1 MPGNAIQRAKA
12 RRSGE
17 KAWMV
22 GEPINGVGN
31 YIFGRRNHTNGNS
44 NNELF
49 RRTPLGNTM
58 PGNSAH
64 LVPKINQLSGVGRYR
79 SQYHVDADAI
89 NVNQLKMQ
97 QQRNKNP

>member
-1 MPGNAIQRAKA
+1 MPGNVIQRAKS
-12 RRSGE
+12 RQSYK

-31 YIFGRRNHTNGNS
+31 YIFGRRNHTNNTS

-64 LVPKINQLSGVGRYR
+64 LVPKINQLGGIVCEWTTKYILLITIYDRR
-79 SQYHVDADAI
+79 CTHKVRW
-89 NVNQLKMQ
+89 LCH
-97 QQRNKNP
+97 